1 VEKFFEHICNKSK
14 SGIPYSEAVQL
25 MLWIYCILDFL
36 PDEFRALK
44 LTREELAKLF
54 SRLSTVGK
62 VFIEPETDISK
73 AGILRGEII
82 HKEHW
87 DSLVKKLLL
96 GQISL
101 DDSFRKRANF
111 YV

>member
-1 VEKFFEHICNKSK
+1 MEKFFEHICNKSK

-36 PDEFRALK
+36 PDEFRSLK
-44 LTREELAKLF
+44 LTRQELAKLF
-54 SRLSTVGK
+54 ARLSIIGK
-62 VFIEPETDISK
+62 VFIDPETDASE
-73 AGILRGEII
+73 AANLRGKII
-82 HKEHW
+82 HDGHW
-87 DSLVKKLLL
+87 DGLVKKLLL

-101 DDSFRKRANF
+101 DDSFRKRAST